1 MVKTLSSQ
9 FTFSEK
15 RKKIAKYMF
24 PQDLLQ
30 GALASMAQSA
40 GRLSVPPKVAGSI
53 SSQGTC
59 LGYRLNP
66 L

>member
-1 MVKTLSSQ
+1 
-9 FTFSEK
+9 
-15 RKKIAKYMF
+15 MF